1 MTSYQFDIHEDGSIH
16 IRGKAKFLEDM
27 KHFKGQTLI
36 AEFRKPKKSRTLK
49 QNSFYF
55 GNFIQSQI
63 DCFKE
68 MWGESYSVEQIHT
81 WNKNNVFCEEIID
94 EETGEVFKM
103 PQSSTKVGSK
113 EWEEKL
119 DMCRV
124 FFQDKFNWILPFP
137 ETQSE
142 MFIDPEALH
151 NKSSM
156 VPNENFNG

>member
-1 MTSYQFDIHEDGSIH
+1 MTQYQVEIDDKGFPH

-27 KHFKGQTLI
+27 SHFKGQTLI

-68 MWGESYSVEQIHT
+68 MWGENYSVEQIHT
-81 WNKNNVFCEEIID
+81 WNKNNVFCEEKID

-113 EWEEKL
+113 EWEDKL
-119 DMCRV
+119 GMCRM
-124 FFQDKFNWILPFP
+124 FFQDKFNWTLPYP
-137 ETQSE
+137 NSQSE
-142 MFIDPEALH
+142 MFIDPEAEH
-151 NKSSM
+151 NKNTAI
-156 VPNENFNG
+156 VPNENF